1 MPFCFVLDTQAG
13 VFIIRENSHLG
24 CRNRDLSNL
33 AGPPSHMNTPIFYG
47 NRASLVNWAH
57 KKRPSDSF
65 SSNIYRVQCITH
77 WVPCSA

>member
-33 AGPPSHMNTPIFYG
+33 AGPPSHMNTPIF
-47 NRASLVNWAH
+47 
-57 KKRPSDSF
+57 
-65 SSNIYRVQCITH
+65 
-77 WVPCSA
+77 